1 MSESDR
7 KGRTKRVRERVGSSA
22 SAATVRRPSHRH
34 SCSGLRGFE
43 RTRSM
48 GKGCAHDGKGGRV
61 VGLGCGPLARA
72 WTHDD
77 GKPRLLDEKKRPPR
91 PPARAAARDRD
102 GVCEA
107 AEPASGGVSIAGCC
121 WLPDALL
128 SHRRSPPQPTR
139 NRVALAR
146 CNAIRRTE
154 LLSRGTETGGLRARW
169 SRWCQVVLPAKQ
181 ILLATERSGVGG

>member
-22 SAATVRRPSHRH
+22 SAAIVRRPSHRH

-48 GKGCAHDGKGGRV
+48 EKGCAHDGKGGRV

-77 GKPRLLDEKKRPPR
+77 GKPRLLDDKNGRPARRPARPLATDMACARRLNRRVEAFQSRDAAGCTTPCYRISGPR
-91 PPARAAARDRD
+91 PNRR
-102 GVCEA
+102 EI
-107 AEPASGGVSIAGCC
+107 ASRLRVV
-121 WLPDALL
+121 
-128 SHRRSPPQPTR
+128 TR
-139 NRVALAR
+139 
-146 CNAIRRTE
+146 
-154 LLSRGTETGGLRARW
+154 
-169 SRWCQVVLPAKQ
+169 
-181 ILLATERSGVGG
+181 